1 VCAKT
6 LKQFAVINRRKD
18 VEYQNFVY
26 FKIKGNKSKGQLD
39 KGHTLQKQE
48 ETKEKNCVKHV
59 KGRDDVQ
66 ETAQTLFLQTTGG
79 VTQKE
84 V

>member
-1 VCAKT
+1 
-6 LKQFAVINRRKD
+6 
-18 VEYQNFVY
+18 
-26 FKIKGNKSKGQLD
+26 
-39 KGHTLQKQE
+39 
-48 ETKEKNCVKHV
+48 V

-84 V
+84 VWDKGFEH